1 MKFKIISKKL
11 NFGGYAGFARKP
23 YNLKELQKVNI
34 LFKSPYIIMDG
45 FEVDEDQYDKMTS
58 NFFNSNEW
66 SGISEA
72 WNDAYQH
79 NQEYEIEI
87 GNDFMFVIE
96 ITCPNRPTL
105 LVDTEGFDY
114 ARYVAIKD

>member
-11 NFGGYAGFARKP
+11 NFGGYAEFARKP
-23 YNLKELQKVNI
+23 RNLEDVKIKNI
-34 LFKSPYIIMDG
+34 LDRRPYIVIDS
-45 FEVDEDQYDKMTS
+45 FTLDEDTYDRMTS
-58 NFFNSNEW
+58 NFNSNEW
-66 SGISEA
+66 KGVA
-72 WNDAYQH
+72 QTWNDAFQY

-114 ARYVAIKD
+114 AKYVAIK